1 MASSIEIEKTAS
13 AWLAKRDS
21 GRWSDADQAEFGRW
35 LRASTAHRVAFVR
48 LEFVWEQTHRLK
60 ALGARAVPG
69 HVPPPG
75 EWRQP
80 PFFERAAA
88 SVTGETA
95 TAATDVSTEG
105 ARPGWTSPEPAP
117 VSAEDRATRSRQ
129 ETLRSTRPDWRRPL
143 SRAIAASLVL
153 AFAFSSG
160 WYFWPHGT
168 IYRTD
173 VGGLESVPLS
183 DGSKVTLNT
192 ASEIRIAVTETE
204 RRVTLDQGE
213 AFFEVAKDPTRP
225 FVVSAG
231 NKRIIAVGTKFSVR
245 READDVRV
253 VVTEGRVRIE
263 RSGAS
268 GHVPVSQLSAGTVA
282 RAGDADTLVQEKP
295 LLEAEEYVSWRT
307 GYLVFRDT
315 ALGDAVA
322 EFNRYNVQKIVI
334 EDPAVAA
341 MHVGGNFRSTNVDA
355 FVRLIEQG
363 FGIHAEAHGD
373 QILLKAT

>member
-21 GRWSDADQAEFGRW
+21 GQWSDADQAEFGRW

-48 LEFVWEQTHRLK
+48 LEFAWEQTHRLK

-69 HVPPPG
+69 HVPSPG

-80 PFFERAAA
+80 PFFERSAA

-95 TAATDVSTEG
+95 TAATGVNTEG

-117 VSAEDRATRSRQ
+117 GSAEERATPSRQ
-129 ETLRSTRPDWRRPL
+129 ETLRSTWLHWRRPL

-153 AFAFSSG
+153 AFALSSG

-315 ALGDAVA
+315 ALSDAVA

-341 MHVGGNFRSTNVDA
+341 MHVGGNFRSTNVEA

-363 FGIHAEAHGD
+363 FAIHAEAHGD